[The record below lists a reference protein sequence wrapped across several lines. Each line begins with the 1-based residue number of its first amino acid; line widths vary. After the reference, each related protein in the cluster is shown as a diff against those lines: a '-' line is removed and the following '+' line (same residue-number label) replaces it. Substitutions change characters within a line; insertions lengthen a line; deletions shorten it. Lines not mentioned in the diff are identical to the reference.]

1 MDNKRDNSQRLSKLT
16 IVVHVLLGM
25 LTPDAMQN
33 ANLVIPNQLRE
44 RGECLGVRGME
55 DGNLNE
61 EISIDNVC
69 WESVTNC

>member
-1 MDNKRDNSQRLSKLT
+1 
-16 IVVHVLLGM
+16 M
-25 LTPDAMQN
+25 LTPDAVQN